1 MLENHIA
8 PYGEDLYIHNNG
20 DNTFNLSVNFAHFL
34 HDYSE
39 KELIDYLE
47 ECIRITRELAMKK
60 EP

>member
-1 MLENHIA
+1 MTDCVS

-39 KELIDYLE
+39 KELIDYFE
-47 ECIRITRELAMKK
+47 ECIRITKELAK
-60 EP
+60 